1 MQWGDCNP
9 DYPDSSQN
17 QDDQQNSYEGYW
29 DGRSASKFPTNELQ
43 RRGYGE
49 PVAGSPCWLGLAN
62 PND

>member
-29 DGRSASKFPTNELQ
+29 DGRSASTFPTNELQ
-43 RRGYGE
+43 RRGYVIAPDLATAE
-49 PVAGSPCWLGLAN
+49 GSFR
-62 PND
+62 